1 MGSTHHSP
9 GKAHSSMADKA
20 AQGRDRLLVVLCVG
34 LISTLA
40 WVYLF
45 RLAHQMSASLQDQQ
59 MMAAMGMASDRPWSA
74 SDNFFTFAM
83 WAVMMV
89 GMMAPSALPTLLV
102 FAAAQAS
109 RDRKGLL
116 PTVHFGLGYVAVWTG
131 FSIVATFA
139 QYALHNAALLSPS
152 MAFTSPRMSGV
163 ILLGAGLYQL
173 SRWKSSCLTHC
184 RSPLG
189 FLMSNW
195 REGAFG
201 AFQMGSRHGIYC
213 LGCCWALMCLLFV
226 VGVMNLLWIAI
237 LSALVLL
244 EKLGPGGAITAR
256 LTGAAIFIMGIALM
270 IK

>member
-9 GKAHSSMADKA
+9 GKAHSCMAGGA
-20 AQGRDRLLVVLCVG
+20 AQGRDRLIVVLCVA

-59 MMAAMGMASDRPWSA
+59 MMAAMGMASDRAWNA
-74 SDNFFTFAM
+74 SDSLFTFAM
-83 WAVMMV
+83 WSVMMV
-89 GMMAPSALPTLLV
+89 GMMAPSALPTLLM
-102 FAAAQAS
+102 FAAAQNW
-109 RDRKGLL
+109 RTQKGLL
-116 PTVHFGLGYVAVWTG
+116 PTVDFGLGYIAVWTG
-131 FSIVATFA
+131 FSIVATLA

-152 MAFTSPRMSGV
+152 MAFISPRMSGV
-163 ILLGAGLYQL
+163 ILLGAGIYQF
-173 SRWKSSCLTHC
+173 SSWKSTCLTHC

-195 REGAFG
+195 REGGLG
-201 AFQMGSRHGIYC
+201 ALQMGSRHGIYC
-213 LGCCWALMCLLFV
+213 LGCCWALMLLLFV
-226 VGVMNLLWIAI
+226 GGVMNLLWIAL

-256 LTGAAIFIMGIALM
+256 LTGAAIFVMGIALM
-270 IK
+270 VK